1 MVTFKQLM
9 GFVLLATVVY
19 LMSFLSVP
27 SVVPTALLL
36 LGVGLGCWWIGR
48 VSLLETLGQ
57 RLRAWG
63 IAAAVVAAM
72 ALLSFGWLE
81 NVMAERFG
89 RAAERLLSAHGDLSG
104 QVATSPDDGHAVIAW
119 EPFSQK
125 RLEALVNDGKT
136 VFVDFTADWCLTCKA
151 NEAAAI
157 ERPEV
162 TRLLRANGVVALR
175 ADKTGPAPEADETLR
190 RLGNKAASI
199 PFYAIF
205 PSNSPSRPLLLDG
218 IFTSPAPIVQAL
230 QQAGASSGAK
240 TPAAEMARDRPFR

>member
-1 MVTFKQLM
+1 
-9 GFVLLATVVY
+9 LAD
-19 LMSFLSVP
+19 P
-27 SVVPTALLL
+27 
-36 LGVGLGCWWIGR
+36 LGR
-48 VSLLETLGQ
+48 

-63 IAAAVVAAM
+63 VATATVAAT
-72 ALLSFGWLE
+72 AWLSFGWLE
-81 NVMAERFG
+81 NVMAERFQ
-89 RAAERLLSAHGDLSG
+89 RSAERLFSDRSEGAARVPPSAGPVSG
-104 QVATSPDDGHAVIAW
+104 IAW
-119 EPFSQK
+119 EPFSPQ

-162 TRLLRANGVVALR
+162 VQLLRSNGVVALR
-175 ADKTGPAPEADETLR
+175 ADKTGPAPAVDATLR

-218 IFTSPAPIVQAL
+218 LLTSPAPVVKAL
-230 QQAGASSGAK
+230 QQAGPSRGARTSLGPVGETLRASRS
-240 TPAAEMARDRPFR
+240 RVSN